1 MSLRAFATPDSL
13 TSSFKDLDVDIGPR
27 VEHVYDVINHGPY
40 DVGHLIVSIKFI
52 SAYNITANKCK
63 FVMLLSNFDG
73 NQGGRGYCFV

>member
-40 DVGHLIVSIKFI
+40 DVGHLIVSISNSFLLII
-52 SAYNITANKCK
+52 SQLINVN
-63 FVMLLSNFDG
+63 L
-73 NQGGRGYCFV
+73 